1 MALNGSLA
9 GAGRQWLPGGTP
21 GTEVASMAV
30 AVTVKFLACSARWP
44 QQLGVF
50 LTRPV
55 LWRGF
60 RHFSWE

>member
-1 MALNGSLA
+1 MEKFHLA
-9 GAGRQWLPGGTP
+9 GAGRQWLPGGAP

-30 AVTVKFLACSARWP
+30 AVKFLACSAWWP

-50 LTRPV
+50 LTRPA
-55 LWRGF
+55 LQCGF